1 VVRSTRFEI
10 ASDFVSRRYEYERPT
25 RQAVGARL
33 DRVAL
38 TEKQEM
44 AAKIYEELN
53 ALRQNTN
60 AYTVFAMDTQ
70 RKFGGLPIWDTGLSG
85 P

>member
-1 VVRSTRFEI
+1 VT
-10 ASDFVSRRYEYERPT
+10 RRYEYERPS
-25 RQAVGARL
+25 RRAIDARL

-38 TEKQEM
+38 SEKQEL
-44 AAKIYEELN
+44 AGKVYDELI
-53 ALRQNTN
+53 AMQQNTN
-60 AYTVFAMDTQ
+60 SYTVFAMDTQ